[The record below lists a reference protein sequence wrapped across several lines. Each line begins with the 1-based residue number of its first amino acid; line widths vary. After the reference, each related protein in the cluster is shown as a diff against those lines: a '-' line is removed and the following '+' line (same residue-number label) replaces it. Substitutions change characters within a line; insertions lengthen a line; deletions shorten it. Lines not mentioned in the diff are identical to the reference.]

1 MNQRKTVMFR
11 IVKQIVQI
19 KRIPFKEH
27 WFLIDGS
34 IIVILENNENI
45 LFLKIFYYFSSVTT
59 HNDVKNGKF

>member
-1 MNQRKTVMFR
+1 MFR

-45 LFLKIFYYFSSVTT
+45 LFLKIFYYFSSVTILIMVLKMANSKT
-59 HNDVKNGKF
+59 LK